1 VWKISAEAPFGSEA
15 MVTRNSKKVFAAFV
29 AARDHYREELRALE
43 GNFPGL
49 GKLQQELVDK
59 RPGPSYPVETP
70 LVYNSALDELGPA
83 GRIGLI
89 LVGDNPG
96 RREQAAENRR
106 YLVGP
111 SGKIA
116 EGFFRNTPE
125 LGIDFR
131 RNVVIL
137 NKTPVHTPR
146 TADLAELCR
155 LGGPEIAAL
164 VAASQRTMAA
174 LLLEF
179 HRALAPVPVWITGYS
194 QMRRGG
200 IFEAYTETLARIYSG
215 NAKAALRE
223 SLFLYRHF
231 SMNQFTINLHQETRP
246 GEDVTD
252 TLLRIGRTHRERIL
266 GW

>member
-1 VWKISAEAPFGSEA
+1 MAG
-15 MVTRNSKKVFAAFV
+15 NSKKTFAAFV
-29 AARDHYREELRALE
+29 AARERYREELGALE
-43 GNFPGL
+43 RKVPGL
-49 GKLQQELVDK
+49 GKLQQELVD
-59 RPGPSYPVETP
+59 RRSGPAYPVETP
-70 LVYNSALDELGPA
+70 VVYNRALDDVGPA
-83 GRIGLI
+83 DRIRLI
-89 LVGDNPG
+89 LVADNPG

-116 EGFFRNTPE
+116 EAFFRNNPE
-125 LGIDFR
+125 LGIDFH

-155 LGGPEIAAL
+155 LDPEIAGL
-164 VAASQRTMAA
+164 VEASQRIMAA

-179 HRALAPVPVWITGYS
+179 HRALAPAPVWISGCS

-200 IFEAYTETLARIYSG
+200 IFAAYTESLARIYSEKA
-215 NAKAALRE
+215 NAALRE

-231 SMNQFTINLHQETRP
+231 SMNQFTIHLRQETRP
-246 GEDVTD
+246 GEKTEE
-252 TLLRIGRTHRERIL
+252 TLLRIGRAYRERIL
-266 GW
+266 GKYVF

>member
-1 VWKISAEAPFGSEA
+1 MAG
-15 MVTRNSKKVFAAFV
+15 NSRKTFAAF
-29 AARDHYREELRALE
+29 AKAREHYREELGALE
-43 GNFPGL
+43 RKASGL

-59 RPGPSYPVETP
+59 RPGPAYPVETP
-70 LVYNSALDELGPA
+70 LVYNGALDDLGPA
-83 GRIGLI
+83 DRIRLI
-89 LVGDNPG
+89 LVADNPG

-116 EGFFRNTPE
+116 ETFFRNNPE

-137 NKTPVHTPR
+137 NKTPIHTPR

-155 LGGPEIAAL
+155 LGGPEITDL
-164 VAASQRTMAA
+164 IEESQRIMAA

-179 HRALAPVPVWITGYS
+179 HRALAPAPVWITGYS
-194 QMRRGG
+194 EMRRGG
-200 IFEAYTETLARIYSG
+200 IFAAYTESLTRIYSG
-215 NAKAALRE
+215 MYSGKAGAALRE

-231 SMNQFTINLHQETRP
+231 SMNQFTINLRREARP
-246 GEDVTD
+246 GEKTED
-252 TLLRIGRTHRERIL
+252 TLLRIGRAYRGRIL

>member
-1 VWKISAEAPFGSEA
+1 MTG
-15 MVTRNSKKVFAAFV
+15 NSKKAFAAFA
-29 AARDHYREELRALE
+29 AAREHYREELRALE
-43 GNFPGL
+43 GKIPGL
-49 GKLQQELVDK
+49 GKVQQELVDK
-59 RPGPSYPVETP
+59 RPGPAYLVETP
-70 LVYNSALDELGPA
+70 LVYNGALDDLDA
-83 GRIGLI
+83 ADQVRLI
-89 LVGDNPG
+89 LVADNPG

-116 EGFFRNTPE
+116 EAFFRNNPE

-155 LGGPEIAAL
+155 LGGPEITGL
-164 VAASQRTMAA
+164 VEASQRIMAA

-179 HRALAPVPVWITGYS
+179 HRALAPAPVWITGYS
-194 QMRRGG
+194 EMRRGG
-200 IFEAYTETLARIYSG
+200 IFAAYTESLTRLYSG
-215 NAKAALRE
+215 KARAALRE

-231 SMNQFTINLHQETRP
+231 SMNQFTINLRRETRP
-246 GEDVTD
+246 GEKTEDA
-252 TLLRIGRTHRERIL
+252 LLRIGRTYRERIL